1 MATMRAAASQQAPA
15 LLDGP
20 STSGRCLCTPS
31 VVYARRG
38 RRLCLVSRASSHMP
52 IGLHNVQPL
61 PDFEPPPVLGVVKGS
76 RTTATPRL
84 TPERV
89 GGRRPCREVQI
100 KLLLWWL
107 PLYGWPDSGHIID

>member
-15 LLDGP
+15 VLDGP
-20 STSGRCLCTPS
+20 STSGRCLCQPS

-89 GGRRPCREVQI
+89 SGRLSVGKSRSM
-100 KLLLWWL
+100 LLLLVAATAWQA
-107 PLYGWPDSGHIID
+107 